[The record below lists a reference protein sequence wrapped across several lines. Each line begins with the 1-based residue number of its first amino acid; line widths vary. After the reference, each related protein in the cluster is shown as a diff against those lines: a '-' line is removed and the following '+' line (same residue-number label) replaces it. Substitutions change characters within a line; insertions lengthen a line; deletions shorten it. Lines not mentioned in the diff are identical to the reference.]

1 MSRKKAETWKT
12 DIARQER
19 KERLAGQRDSSG
31 RKKRIRSYNLAGR
44 IIGIAITL
52 VIILSLAVW
61 ALSASGLMQRWVT
74 AVTIGETKLSV
85 ADVNTV
91 FGFQAMSP
99 SRWNLDNVFTDA
111 GQQLLENEL
120 SFGEEGLNN
129 YRDHIRK
136 YSLEEWKATLA
147 LYEEGK
153 KNGFVMPDESVQ
165 AMESGIEQFRLSAE
179 QQAAQYQISVPVLLK
194 SSYGPGSRF
203 AEIENFLRISYYAEA
218 YLSDYSQNID
228 ITEAEMEEVYQESKE
243 MYDMVSYHA
252 LTFIAE
258 YPEQVTDEV
267 KETVESHTAA
277 LANKMKD
284 DLAAGKDFFTAALE
298 HMEDTETKKLL
309 SEEPASFV
317 HQYRTISNTADPELR
332 TWLFEA
338 GRQAG
343 ETTIIESTSEG
354 TANPKQEADAA
365 DQSPPAKYKSYTVVR
380 FDGRSRQDV
389 KPFTTRHILFAAEE
403 DEVITDAKLKGEAE
417 LVLAEFNRGDKTEE
431 AFAELAKKHSK
442 DSNAAEGG
450 LYEETRLGQF
460 VEEYETWALDPARK
474 EGDVGLVKTQFGYH
488 LIYYVGSEGEE
499 VWKETT
505 GEKILATK
513 VAEWREALEE
523 AIPYKE
529 SSFGTNMVGKIGL
542 LKILF
547 G

>member
-1 MSRKKAETWKT
+1 MSRKKTETWKT

-19 KERLAGQRDSSG
+19 KERLASQKDSSG
-31 RKKRIRSYNLAGR
+31 QKKRIRGYSLTGR
-44 IIGIAITL
+44 IIGIAIAL

-61 ALSASGLMQRWVT
+61 ALSATGLMQRWVT
-74 AVTIGETKLSV
+74 AAKIGETRLSV

-91 FGFQAMSP
+91 FGFQAVSP
-99 SRWNLDNVFTDA
+99 SRWNLGNVFTDA

-136 YSLEEWKATLA
+136 YSLDEWKATLA
-147 LYEEGK
+147 LYEEGQR
-153 KNGFVMPDESVQ
+153 NGFVMSDEKSQ
-165 AMESGIEQFRLSAE
+165 AMEASIEQFRASIE
-179 QQAAQYQISVPVLLK
+179 QQAAQYQITVPVLLK
-194 SSYGPGSRF
+194 STYGPGSRF
-203 AEIENFLRISYYAEA
+203 AEIENYLKISFYAEA

-228 ITEAEMEEVYQESKE
+228 ITETEMEEAYQESKD

-252 LTFIAE
+252 VTFISE

-284 DLAAGKDFFTAALE
+284 DLAAGQDFFVAALE

-309 SEEPASFV
+309 SEEPAAFI
-317 HQYRTISNTADPELR
+317 HQYRTINNIKDTELR
-332 TWLFEA
+332 TWLFEE

-343 ETTIIESTSEG
+343 ETTVIESTSEG
-354 TANPKQEADAA
+354 TANPNQEADTA
-365 DQSPPAKYKSYTVVR
+365 DQTTPTEYKSYTVVK
-380 FDGRSRQDV
+380 FDGRSRQNV
-389 KPFTTRHILFAAEE
+389 KPFTTRHILFSAED
-403 DEVITDAKLKGEAE
+403 DETITDAKLKEEAE
-417 LVLAEFNRGDKTEE
+417 LVLAEYNRGDKTEE

-450 LYEETRLGQF
+450 LYEKTKLGQF
-460 VEEYETWALDPARK
+460 VEEYETWALDPARQ

-488 LIYYVGSEGEE
+488 LIYYIGSEGEE
-499 VWKETT
+499 AWKDAT
-505 GEKILATK
+505 GEKILTAK
-513 VAEWREALEE
+513 IAEWREALEQ
-523 AIPYKE
+523 AISYKE

-542 LKILF
+542 FKILF